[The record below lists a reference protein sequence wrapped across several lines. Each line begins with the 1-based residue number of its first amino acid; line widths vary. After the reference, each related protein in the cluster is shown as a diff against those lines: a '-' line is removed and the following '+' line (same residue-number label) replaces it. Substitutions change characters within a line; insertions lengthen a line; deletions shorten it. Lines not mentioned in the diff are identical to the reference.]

1 MRPERPDSLTRI
13 RRVRHELSLEHGH
26 DPQRIVA
33 HYLALQ
39 NAASTRKPAA
49 RPARLPKARRGSGLA
64 KP

>member
-1 MRPERPDSLTRI
+1 MRPEKLDSLTRI
-13 RRVRHELSLEHGH
+13 RRIRHELSLEHGH

-39 NAASTRKPAA
+39 DAASARKPGA
-49 RPARLPKARRGSGLA
+49 RPARSPKARRSSGLA

>member
-1 MRPERPDSLTRI
+1 MRAKKPDSLTRI

-33 HYLALQ
+33 HYLVLQ
-39 NAASTRKPAA
+39 NAAADRKPGSRTV
-49 RPARLPKARRGSGLA
+49 RPAKVRRGTGLA

>member
-1 MRPERPDSLTRI
+1 MRAERPDSLTRI

-39 NAASTRKPAA
+39 NAAADRKPGARSA
-49 RPARLPKARRGSGLA
+49 RPPKVRRGTGLA